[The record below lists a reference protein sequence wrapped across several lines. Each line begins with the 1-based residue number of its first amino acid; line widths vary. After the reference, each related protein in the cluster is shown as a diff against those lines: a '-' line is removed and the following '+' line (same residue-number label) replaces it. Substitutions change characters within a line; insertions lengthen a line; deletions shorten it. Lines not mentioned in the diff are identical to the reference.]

1 MAAASSSS
9 IPQSAE
15 SVRAEAHA
23 AAVLI
28 GRNRPAVKAS
38 GRFAVAPALFSSRRA
53 A

>member
-23 AAVLI
+23 AAIRI
-28 GRNRPAVKAS
+28 GRKSIVKAS
-38 GRFAVAPALFSSRRA
+38 GRFAVAPVVFSTRRA